1 VTGLDRLLQ
10 RWRIDKAIRFV
21 RPGDRLLDVG
31 CHEGELIERVLGRV
45 ATATG
50 VDPLV
55 TPHAGGKVRVLRGV
69 FPGEVDFPPAS
80 FDCITALAVLEHV
93 PDPAGFAR
101 ACAAALVPG
110 GRVLLTVPHAAVDR
124 LLDVLIALRFADGM
138 AHEEHHGFDAARTPA
153 LFEAAGLALVARE
166 RFQLGLNCL
175 YVFAKPAANG
185 VTTAAF
191 GAR

>member
-1 VTGLDRLLQ
+1 MTGLDRLLQ

-45 ATATG
+45 ASATG

-55 TPHAGGKVRVLRGV
+55 TAHAGGKVRVLRGT

-101 ACAAALVPG
+101 ACAAALAPG

-124 LLDVLIALRFADGM
+124 LLDLLIALRLADGM
-138 AHEEHHGFDAARTPA
+138 AHEEHHGFDAASTPG
-153 LFEAAGLALVARE
+153 LFGAAGLALARRE

-175 YVFAKPAANG
+175 YVFAKPAG
-185 VTTAAF
+185 
-191 GAR
+191 

>member
-1 VTGLDRLLQ
+1 MTWLDRWLQ
-10 RWRIDKAIRFV
+10 RWRIEKATRYV

-45 ATATG
+45 AAATG

-55 TPHAGGKVRVLRGV
+55 APHEGGKVRILRGA
-69 FPGEVDFPPAS
+69 FPGEVGFPPAS

-101 ACAAALVPG
+101 GCAAALAPG

-124 LLDVLIALRFADGM
+124 LLEVLIALRLADGM
-138 AHEEHHGFDAARTPA
+138 AHEEHHGFDATRTPA

-175 YVFAKPAANG
+175 YVFAKPA
-185 VTTAAF
+185 
-191 GAR
+191 R